1 MANASTIDER
11 IEGAEG
17 SDMNSDN
24 PSAQMEDQLEE
35 MQSRHSSRRP
45 TMTDVAR
52 IAGVSQ
58 SSVSII
64 LNRTNGARVSEATR
78 NKVIKV
84 AAQIGYSLPSLR
96 RTERVSDTRNTIAFV
111 IDEISTSPHP
121 VVNLDGV
128 RDAAWESGYLVNSY
142 VTRSNPELEA
152 ATLGA
157 ISKDPR
163 ILGIIYATIF
173 TRQIQVP
180 DGLSET
186 PIVFLNCYT
195 GDKRQ
200 VSVLPAEVAG
210 GFCATEHLIQKGH
223 RRIGFLNG
231 ESWMDA
237 AVDRLKGYRQALAT
251 HDIPFDSTLMRNGDW
266 LPLKGY
272 ELAKELL
279 TLQDR
284 PTAIL
289 CANDL
294 MALGAMEAAAELG
307 LRVPEE
313 LSIMGYDD
321 QELARYTHPPLTT
334 IVLPNYEMGRH
345 AAELL
350 IDTYTSGRQLRSGV
364 IKVDGP
370 VVERGSVGPRQ
381 FLAEVR

>member
-1 MANASTIDER
+1 MDKLGNTTKKKLLLGKDLGVSLGSTFD
-11 IEGAEG
+11 
-17 SDMNSDN
+17 SDFSQ
-24 PSAQMEDQLEE
+24 A
-35 MQSRHSSRRP
+35 RHSVRRP

-64 LNRTNGARVSEATR
+64 LNNMNGGRIAEATR
-78 NKVIKV
+78 NRVTQIAKD
-84 AAQIGYSLPSLR
+84 IGYHLPGLR
-96 RTERVSDTRNTIAFV
+96 RVQSLSKIKNTIAFV

-152 ATLGA
+152 ATLSA
-157 ISKDPR
+157 IANDPR
-163 ILGIIYATIF
+163 VLGIVYATIF
-173 TRQIQVP
+173 TRQISLP
-180 DGLSET
+180 ENLTET
-186 PIVFLNCYT
+186 PIVLLNCYT
-195 GDKRQ
+195 AERKQ
-200 VSVLPAEVAG
+200 ACILPAEVAG
-210 GFCATEHLIQKGH
+210 GFAATEHLIQKCH
-223 RRIGFLNG
+223 RRIAFING
-231 ESWMDA
+231 EAWMDA

-251 HDIPFDSTLMRNGDW
+251 HDIPFDPELIRNGDW
-266 LPLKGY
+266 LPLTGY
-272 ELAKELL
+272 ELGKELL
-279 TLQDR
+279 SIKVR

-294 MALGAMEAAAELG
+294 MAIGAMEAAAEMD
-307 LRVPEE
+307 LRVPEDI
-313 LSIMGYDD
+313 SIMGYDD

-350 IDTYTSGRQLRSGV
+350 IDTYISGRQLRSGL

-370 VVERGSVGPRQ
+370 IVERGSVR
-381 FLAEVR
+381 ENSN